1 MTAADLRVVGYV
13 VDDETTPGTWAVSGL
28 GQSWTFPADDAET
41 IRTVYELALTA
52 NNIVLRTQ
60 AENAVATLTGALES
74 WDELDDAQVK
84 AVTKTA
90 IQVVANLTR
99 LTIRRYGS

>member
-1 MTAADLRVVGYV
+1 MTADDLRAVGYTI
-13 VDDETTPGTWAVSGL
+13 DDTTPGTWTVSGI
-28 GQSWTFPADDAET
+28 GRTWTFPSDDDAT
-41 IRTVYELALTA
+41 IRAVYELALTA
-52 NNIVLRTQ
+52 DNVSLRTQ
-60 AENAVATLTGALES
+60 AENAVATLTDALDS
-74 WDELDDAQVK
+74 WDVLDDAQVK